1 MSRDLTQLNKL
12 EEYLK
17 RNGIRYRR
25 IDVLDPC
32 FDRHQIVVGGDLEPG
47 ACDWDAIC
55 HRGSYGCEDGLLE
68 IMGSIVDEKRV
79 GDCVEGYLMAA
90 DVIKRIEEV
99 N

>member
-1 MSRDLTQLNKL
+1 MRRDLTELNKL
-12 EEYLK
+12 EKYLK

-55 HRGSYGCEDGLLE
+55 NRGSYGCEDGLLE

-79 GDCVEGYLMAA
+79 GDCVEGYLTAA